1 MCVMALNLDIL
12 NLESFLF
19 LKTVREEMALRR
31 NVCLLSQEERIRA
44 VKTDGNMYSK
54 SMPSTKPSNI
64 ALMTMLNE

>member
-1 MCVMALNLDIL
+1 MALNLDIL

-44 VKTDGNMYSK
+44 VKTDVIRGLLEVKKKN
-54 SMPSTKPSNI
+54 
-64 ALMTMLNE
+64 L

>member
-1 MCVMALNLDIL
+1 MALNLDIL

-44 VKTDGNMYSK
+44 VKTDDKVLQNSK
-54 SMPSTKPSNI
+54 EKRSSKKEENYKQNI
-64 ALMTMLNE
+64 NTLS

>member
-44 VKTDGNMYSK
+44 ERTDGTHPLIEMQDR
-54 SMPSTKPSNI
+54 I
-64 ALMTMLNE
+64 

>member
-44 VKTDGNMYSK
+44 VKTDV
-54 SMPSTKPSNI
+54 ST
-64 ALMTMLNE
+64 